1 MKQKFLKLFLAIALC
16 FMGATVFGM
25 DNKDIKITFFPGGSE
40 GGSFASIVYR
50 GARLAEKDLGVS
62 VEYVW
67 SAWSSEKMISQFK
80 SAIARNPDGIAV
92 MGHPGDDAYAPL
104 VKKARAKGI
113 IVTSQNSELPAN
125 EAMYKADGFGYVGAS
140 NYSAGINLGKAT
152 LMRAGLKKG
161 DRAMVWGL
169 LAEPSR
175 GLRTKGAIDALK
187 AGGITVDYIE
197 ISPNINSDAS
207 QGAPV
212 FASYVI
218 SHPDVKAIILDHG
231 ALTATAPNYMKSARK
246 KAGDIYIAGF
256 DLSPATAKGIQDGW
270 ISAVLDQQPFL
281 QGYLPI
287 VQIYLTKKYGFAGMN
302 IDTGAAIID
311 KSNIDVVAPLAAQ
324 GIR

>member
-1 MKQKFLKLFLAIALC
+1 MKHKLLKLVLVFALSLMSGIA
-16 FMGATVFGM
+16 FAS
-25 DNKDIKITFFPGGSE
+25 NKDIRIVFFPGGSE
-40 GGSFASIVYR
+40 GGSFASVVYK
-50 GARLAEKDLGVS
+50 GAKLAEKDLGVT

-67 SAWSSEKMISQFK
+67 SAWSPEKMVSQLK
-80 SAIARNPDGIAV
+80 SAIARNPDGIAI

-104 VKKARAKGI
+104 VKRARAKGI
-113 IVTSQNSELPAN
+113 IVTSQNSELPKL
-125 EAMYKADGFGYVGAS
+125 EAKYKASGFGYVGAS
-140 NYSAGINLGKAT
+140 NYSAGLNLGEAT
-152 LMRAGLKKG
+152 VARAGLKKG

-169 LAEPSR
+169 LSQPSR
-175 GLRTKGAIDALK
+175 GLRTKGAIEALEK
-187 AGGITVDYIE
+187 AGVETDYIE
-197 ISPNINSDAS
+197 ISDTINADAS

-212 FASYVI
+212 FASYVA
-218 SHPDVKAIILDHG
+218 SHPDVRAIILDHG

-256 DLSPATAKGIQDGW
+256 DLSPATAKGIEDGW

-287 VQIYLTKKYGFAGMN
+287 VQIYLTKKFGFVGMN

-311 KSNIDVVAPLAAQ
+311 KSNIEMVAPLAKQ

>member
-1 MKQKFLKLFLAIALC
+1 MKHKLLKLVLVFALSLTSGIS
-16 FMGATVFGM
+16 FAS
-25 DNKDIKITFFPGGSE
+25 NKDIRIVFFPGGSE
-40 GGSFASIVYR
+40 GGSFASVVYK
-50 GARLAEKDLGVS
+50 GAKLAENDLGVT

-67 SAWSSEKMISQFK
+67 SGWSPEKMVSQLK
-80 SAIARNPDGIAV
+80 SAIARNPDGIAI

-104 VKKARAKGI
+104 VKRAREKGI
-113 IVTSQNSELPAN
+113 IVTSQNSELPKL
-125 EAMYKADGFGYVGAS
+125 EAKYKASGFGYVGAS
-140 NYSAGINLGKAT
+140 NYSAGINLGEAT
-152 LMRAGLKKG
+152 VARAGLKKG

-169 LAEPSR
+169 LSQPSR
-175 GLRTKGAIDALK
+175 GLRTKGAIEALEK
-187 AGGITVDYIE
+187 AGVETDYIE
-197 ISPNINSDAS
+197 ISDAINADAS

-212 FASYVI
+212 FASYVA

-256 DLSPATAKGIQDGW
+256 DLSPATAKGIEDGW

-287 VQIYLTKKYGFAGMN
+287 VQIYLTKKFGFAGMN

-311 KSNIDVVAPLAAQ
+311 KSNIEMVAPLAKQ